1 MLTFSK
7 IELSD
12 KQEMER
18 YLSVEQARFNERMF
32 TGLYIW
38 SGHYDTKKCI
48 QDGFLYLMASPSY
61 GTLTYYAPTGV
72 GDVAEAMRVID
83 EDARVR
89 GQDYKVFILSEA
101 QKERIKQAMPD
112 RYDFVFDRD
121 NADYIYL
128 ARDLIELEGKRY
140 HSKRN
145 HIRKFDALYDGRW
158 EYRDIDPNRDTDEL
172 LAFQRQWCIQKG
184 DPNAEDYRF
193 EHCAIRRALVNYD
206 ALAMRGGMIRVDDK
220 LAAFTLASPLTH
232 DTIDII
238 IEKADADYEGAYAK
252 INQEFAARRCA
263 DFEYICREE
272 DMGIEGLRRAKESYK
287 PAFLADKYIAVPKK

>member
-1 MLTFSK
+1 MLTFSE

-38 SGHYDTKKCI
+38 SGHYGTKKCI
-48 QDGFLYLMASPSY
+48 HDGFLYLMGSPSY
-61 GTLTYYAPTGV
+61 GTLTYYAPTGA
-72 GDVAEAMRVID
+72 GDIAEAMRVID
-83 EDARVR
+83 EDARAR

-140 HSKRN
+140 HPKRN
-145 HIRKFDALYDGRW
+145 HVRKFDALYDGRW
-158 EYRDIDPNRDTDEL
+158 EYRDIDPKRDMDEL
-172 LAFQRQWCIQKG
+172 LAFQQQWCIKKG

-206 ALAMRGGMIRVDDK
+206 ALAMRGGMIRVDGK

-252 INQEFAARRCA
+252 INQEFAARRCT

-272 DMGIEGLRRAKESYK
+272 DMGIEGLRRAKESYR

>member
-1 MLTFSK
+1 MLTFTP

-18 YLSVEQARFNERMF
+18 YLTLDQARFNERMF

-38 SGHYDTKKCI
+38 SSHYGTKKCI
-48 QDGFLYLMASPSY
+48 QDGFLYLLGDLSY
-61 GTLTYYAPTGV
+61 GTLTYYAPTGA
-72 GDVAEAMRVID
+72 GDIAEAMRVID
-83 EDARVR
+83 ADARER

-101 QKERIKQAMPD
+101 QKDRIKQAMPD
-112 RYDFVFDRD
+112 RYEFVFDRD

-128 ARDLIELEGKRY
+128 ARDLIGLEGKRY
-140 HSKRN
+140 HQKRN
-145 HIRKFDALYDGRW
+145 HVRKFDTLYEGRW
-158 EYRDIDPNRDTDEL
+158 EYCDIHPERDMQEL
-172 LAFQRQWCIQKG
+172 LEFQHQWCLKKD
-184 DPNAEDYRF
+184 DPNADDYRF
-193 EHCAIRRALVNYD
+193 ENCAIKRALVHYD
-206 ALAMRGGMIRVDDK
+206 ALDMRGGMIRVDGK
-220 LAAFTLASPLTH
+220 LVAFTLASPLTR

-238 IEKADADYEGAYAK
+238 IEKADAEYEGAYPK
-252 INQEFAARRCA
+252 INQEFAARRCV